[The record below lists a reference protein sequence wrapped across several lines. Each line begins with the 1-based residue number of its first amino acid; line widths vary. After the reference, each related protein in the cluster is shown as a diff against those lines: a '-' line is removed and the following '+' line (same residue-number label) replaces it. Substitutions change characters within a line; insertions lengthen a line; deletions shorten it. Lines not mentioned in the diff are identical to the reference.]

1 MYPPMTLPPSPLLDM
16 SPLLGVSRG
25 CGIVYEED
33 GARGAA
39 QVGESGGWGMHG
51 VRGSVLKN
59 CSFGV
64 RSQRLAK

>member
-1 MYPPMTLPPSPLLDM
+1 MTLPPSPLLDM

-39 QVGESGGWGMHG
+39 QVGESGGG
-51 VRGSVLKN
+51 VCTVCVVL
-59 CSFGV
+59 C
-64 RSQRLAK
+64 